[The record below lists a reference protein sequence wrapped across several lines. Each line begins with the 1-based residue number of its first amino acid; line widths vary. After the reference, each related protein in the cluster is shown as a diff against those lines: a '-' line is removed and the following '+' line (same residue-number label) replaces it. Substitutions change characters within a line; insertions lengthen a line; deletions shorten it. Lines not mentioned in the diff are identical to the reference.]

1 MIFLYIRLVQ
11 RVKFLIPSFF
21 LLAFHLSC
29 AQSFNNGILSHNG
42 ENRAYRLFIPSQYDG
57 ETSIPLLLNF
67 HAGNG
72 SIQDQVD
79 LSDMH
84 TIADTANFMVVYP
97 QALADPTDGGSTNWM
112 RKAPTTFDDVP
123 FIKTLIDTVSSQYN
137 IDKERVYAT
146 GYSLGGE
153 FTFELGCRLFD
164 KIAAIAP
171 VARPMTKVT
180 YENCNP
186 NRPLP
191 VMLVMGT
198 NDDTYNGIEFGGTK
212 WYFSAS
218 ETMNFWAEHNNTET
232 SAVVTDF
239 QDISNMD
246 GSTAQKSTWQNG
258 DQCVSIEHIKI
269 INGGHTWPGSFFG
282 NQDING
288 SKEIWKFL
296 SKYDINGLIDC
307 ETNSYE
313 NLSSH
318 TTVQVNPNP
327 FRNFIEIHGL
337 KNTIEYKI
345 FSSLGEEI
353 EKGNLTVSNPILQT
367 SNLPKGLYILK
378 MEGQMFRILKN

>member
-1 MIFLYIRLVQ
+1 
-11 RVKFLIPSFF
+11 
-21 LLAFHLSC
+21 
-29 AQSFNNGILSHNG
+29 
-42 ENRAYRLFIPSQYDG
+42 
-57 ETSIPLLLNF
+57 
-67 HAGNG
+67 
-72 SIQDQVD
+72 
-79 LSDMH
+79 
-84 TIADTANFMVVYP
+84 
-97 QALADPTDGGSTNWM
+97 
-112 RKAPTTFDDVP
+112 
-123 FIKTLIDTVSSQYN
+123 
-137 IDKERVYAT
+137 
-146 GYSLGGE
+146 
-153 FTFELGCRLFD
+153 
-164 KIAAIAP
+164 
-171 VARPMTKVT
+171 
-180 YENCNP
+180 
-186 NRPLP
+186 
-191 VMLVMGT
+191 MLVMGT